1 MRLIFYIISNSD
13 FEKTVLGPFK
23 DSAEKD
29 YNAIFK
35 AKFMVLD

>member
-1 MRLIFYIISNSD
+1 MISNLYSD

-23 DSAEKD
+23 DSVGKD
-29 YNAIFK
+29 YIQ